1 MFVSLSGGCMLR
13 DNRFTDIIING
24 LAICAAL
31 ISVVGTGYI
40 INHAFQARRDE
51 DDASALVSNAIS
63 GDIESQRK
71 LAACY
76 KEGCPPLP
84 RAEIIGCAWRKITLD
99 TGGNLPED
107 QEQARVACGP
117 LSSSDIEISENA
129 KASLQRRIEARRA
142 AAGVANP

>member
-1 MFVSLSGGCMLR
+1 MLR
-13 DNRFTDIIING
+13 DDRFTDILING

-76 KEGCPPLP
+76 VNGCPPLP
-84 RAEIIGCAWRKITLD
+84 RAEIIGCAWRKITLE
-99 TGGNLPED
+99 TGGNQPED
-107 QEQARVACGP
+107 QEQARATCGR

-142 AAGVANP
+142 SAGVASP